1 MKIDAGE
8 RRMSRNQSSKG
19 LFGTGQGPNPA
30 GFSTLRRGQEEEK
43 SGLVSRMIPECDP
56 ARPTSPP
63 EPAL

>member
-1 MKIDAGE
+1 
-8 RRMSRNQSSKG
+8 MSRNQSSKG